1 MKIKSG
7 LLFVSMLL
15 FFVSLLMAL
24 AAEAR
29 AQSPADA
36 AAIKQTALDYIEG
49 WYEGNAER
57 MERALHPE
65 LAKRIV
71 RTNKEGQSSLSQM
84 SAMSL
89 VLGTR
94 RGGGKQTPKER
105 QQKDVTILDVF
116 ENAACVKVVAS
127 DWVDYLHMAKS
138 NGRWVIVNV
147 LWELKPEKK

>member
-1 MKIKSG
+1 MKLKLCFALMITLFG
-7 LLFVSMLL
+7 LLSV
-15 FFVSLLMAL
+15 AH
-24 AAEAR
+24 

-36 AAIKQTALDYIEG
+36 TAIKQTALDYIEG
-49 WYEGNAER
+49 WYEGNPER

-71 RTNKEGQSSLSQM
+71 RTNQGNSRLDQM

-89 VLGTR
+89 VQGTR
-94 RGGGKQTPKER
+94 RGGGKNTPAEK

-116 ENAACVKVVAS
+116 ENAASVKVVAS
-127 DWVDYLHMAKS
+127 DWVDYLHMARF

-147 LWELKPEKK
+147 LWELKPQKK

>member
-1 MKIKSG
+1 MKRT
-7 LLFVSMLL
+7 LTFVICIMFLAI
-15 FFVSLLMAL
+15 VSNAN
-24 AAEAR
+24 
-29 AQSPADA
+29 AQSTSEAP
-36 AAIKQTALDYIEG
+36 AIKQTALDYIEG

-71 RTNKEGQSSLSQM
+71 QTNPQNNRSRLDQM

-94 RGGGKQTPKER
+94 RGGGKETPKER
-105 QQKDVTILDVF
+105 QQKDVTVLDVY
-116 ENAACVKVVAS
+116 ENAASVKIVAS
-127 DWVDYLHMAKS
+127 DWIDYLHMAKF

-147 LWELKPEKK
+147 LWELKPKQ

>member
-1 MKIKSG
+1 MKRKSG
-7 LLFVSMLL
+7 LLFASLL
-15 FFVSLLMAL
+15 LVFVSLLLAL

-36 AAIKQTALDYIEG
+36 AAIKQAALDYIEG

-71 RTNKEGQSSLSQM
+71 RTNKEGYSSLGQM

-89 VLGTR
+89 VQGVR
-94 RGGGKQTPKER
+94 RGGGKETPKEK

-116 ENAACVKVVAS
+116 ENAASAKVVAS
-127 DWVDYLHMAKS
+127 DWVDYLHLAKS

>member
-1 MKIKSG
+1 MRNI
-7 LLFVSMLL
+7 LLTVVLILIACASA
-15 FFVSLLMAL
+15 V
-24 AAEAR
+24 R
-29 AQSPADA
+29 AQTTVTNADG
-36 AAIKQTALDYIEG
+36 AAIRQTALDYIEG

-71 RTNKEGQSSLSQM
+71 RTNPQNNQSRLDQM

-94 RGGGKQTPKER
+94 RGGGKDTPKER
-105 QQKDVTILDVF
+105 QQKDVTVLDVY
-116 ENAACVKVVAS
+116 ENAASAKVIAS
-127 DWVDYLHMAKS
+127 DWIDYLHMAKF

-147 LWELKPEKK
+147 LWELKPRSK

>member
-1 MKIKSG
+1 MMRKITLVSA
-7 LLFVSMLL
+7 LLLIV
-15 FFVSLLMAL
+15 L
-24 AAEAR
+24 AANVK

-36 AAIKQTALDYIEG
+36 SAIKQTALDYIEG
-49 WYEGNAER
+49 WYEGNADR

-71 RTNKEGQSSLSQM
+71 RTNQEGNSRLDQM

-94 RGGGKQTPKER
+94 RGGGKQTLKDK

-116 ENAACVKVVAS
+116 ENAASVKVVAS

-138 NGRWVIVNV
+138 NGKWVIVNV
-147 LWELKPEKK
+147 LWELKPKKQ

>member
-1 MKIKSG
+1 MGKTA
-7 LLFVSMLL
+7 LLFIILISC
-15 FFVSLLMAL
+15 AW
-24 AAEAR
+24 ETR
-29 AQSPADA
+29 AQTPASA
-36 AAIKQTALDYIEG
+36 ADQGAIRQTALDYIEG

-71 RTNKEGQSSLSQM
+71 RTNPQNKHSRLDQM

-89 VLGTR
+89 VQGTR
-94 RGGGKQTPKER
+94 RGGGRNTPKER
-105 QQKDVTILDVF
+105 QQKDVTILDVY
-116 ENAACVKVVAS
+116 ENAASVKIVAS
-127 DWVDYLHMAKS
+127 DWIDYLHMARF

>member
-1 MKIKSG
+1 MKRRSG
-7 LLFVSMLL
+7 LVFASLL
-15 FFVSLLMAL
+15 LVFVSLLLAL

-36 AAIKQTALDYIEG
+36 AAIKQAALDYIEG

-71 RTNKEGQSSLSQM
+71 RTNKEGNSSLGQM
-84 SAMSL
+84 SALSL
-89 VLGTR
+89 VQGTR
-94 RGGGKQTPKER
+94 RGGGKQTPKEK

-116 ENAACVKVVAS
+116 ENAASVKVVAS
-127 DWVDYLHMAKS
+127 DWVDYLHVAKS
-138 NGRWVIVNV
+138 GGRWVIVNV
-147 LWELKPEKK
+147 LWELKPEKR